1 MAHDILTD
9 TYQRIRGRLAAMA
22 SAMLGNT
29 ADVDDTLQESFC
41 RLWRRRGDIRDNASA
56 EGMLMTTVRNT
67 GIDMLR
73 RRTPSEPADSDE
85 RLMAIEDNTDT
96 DACDGLL
103 AEITALIDEQ
113 LTERQR
119 LILYQR
125 DRYEWSYGEIAA
137 YHGITEA
144 NVRMTVSRARRTI
157 REIYLN
163 RHRSLHHES

>member
-73 RRTPSEPADSDE
+73 KRTQNEPADSDE
-85 RLMAIEDNTDT
+85 RLMAIPDATDT
-96 DACDGLL
+96 ETSDDLL
-103 AEITALIDEQ
+103 AEVTALIDER